1 MRYFAGRSEAGLKF
15 GAGQSKAID
24 LSFPTRPNDNC
35 ECDDTKSDE
44 CGNFPPTLDYNDGAY
59 CTWYCAKKESK

>member
-1 MRYFAGRSEAGLKF
+1 MSNENLK
-15 GAGQSKAID
+15 GTLWEDS
-24 LSFPTRPNDNC
+24 DNWDTYVPCCTDDKC
-35 ECDDTKSDE
+35 ECDDTKCDE